1 MDDATTGAAEPV
13 TPVVVLT
20 STPGQAAFF
29 DDPRRLLTLP
39 LPELRQVAADAAR
52 EGKPIFA
59 QLRRVYGLVAWAMW
73 NQVSELAY
81 ADFERDYAAEL
92 NVPAPTL
99 RRWRRDVV
107 ASDGLPVPT
116 VAAIRSEAAKASAK
130 TAGQAPSATK
140 NGSKVGAPKIP
151 AALPPG
157 PGVAEAVAVA
167 AAAVLPDPG
176 PPPTLRASIAHLVDH
191 LHDLD
196 PDEAGAA
203 MKPTQLDDLMDWTE
217 RAVKAGKPLA
227 KPRTSRGSASSK
239 TAADCPHPITR
250 RIGSQ
255 CGACGAT
262 VKK

>member
-13 TPVVVLT
+13 TPVAVLA
-20 STPGQAAFF
+20 SAPGQAAFF

-39 LPELRQVAADAAR
+39 LPELRQVAAEAAR

-81 ADFERDYAAEL
+81 ADFERDYAADL

-140 NGSKVGAPKIP
+140 KNGSKVGAPKIVPTIP
-151 AALPPG
+151 AARALP
-157 PGVAEAVAVA
+157 
-167 AAAVLPDPG
+167 LPDPG
-176 PPPTLRASIAHLVDH
+176 PPPTLRASLAHLLDH

-196 PDEAGAA
+196 PDEAGRA

-217 RAVKAGKPLA
+217 RAVKAAKPLA
-227 KPRTSRGSASSK
+227 KPRTSRTKTTTSP
-239 TAADCPHPITR
+239 TAACHHPINR
-250 RIGSQ
+250 RLGDQ
-255 CGACGAT
+255 CGACGAA